1 MFLLLL
7 ASLLLMNSPTDA
19 WTDIPVPTKA
29 GLRGLS
35 VVDESVVW
43 ASGTHGTV
51 IRTVDGGA
59 TWAVRTVAGAE
70 TLDFRGIRAF
80 DADRAVIMSSG
91 NAEEGLAR
99 IYRTTDGGKSW
110 ELVFQVKTA
119 EVFLDAMAFWDREH
133 GIVLSDRSA
142 PWGRP

>member
-1 MFLLLL
+1 M
-7 ASLLLMNSPTDA
+7 
-19 WTDIPVPTKA
+19 
-29 GLRGLS
+29 
-35 VVDESVVW
+35 
-43 ASGTHGTV
+43 

-133 GIVLSDRSA
+133 GIVLSDPAGGKFVLFTTEDGGRTWKQIA
-142 PWGRP
+142 PEKMPAALSGEGAFAASNSCLAVEGRGA